1 MNRLLTPRYY
11 RRDKETTRPNDTAE
25 IHRTK
30 KILLTDR
37 HGFQQR
43 RRGRRRF
50 VEEGLN
56 SATGPKPAT
65 PSKTQKATREAEE
78 SPLNK
83 LNSSKHDASISNGIR
98 ESDPATDHLPSKNQ
112 LRSVKMNHPK
122 PNFKKLPMRDDTKK
136 RLVNERRNMS
146 KLVFEDSVSSDELRM
161 TFEVHSNKFELVMKL
176 RAKLFGF
183 LRIPARTASNQFEL
197 LRMNPALPPD

>member
-1 MNRLLTPRYY
+1 M
-11 RRDKETTRPNDTAE
+11 PNDTAE

-65 PSKTQKATREAEE
+65 PSKTQKATGEAEE

-98 ESDPATDHLPSKNQ
+98 ETDPATDHLPSKNQ

-122 PNFKKLPMRDDTKK
+122 PNFKKLPMRDDTKG
-136 RLVNERRNMS
+136 RLVNERRNRS
-146 KLVFEDSVSSDELRM
+146 KTSFEYLISSNDLRMAFEDP
-161 TFEVHSNKFELVMKL
+161 SNKFEVPIGL
-176 RAKLFGF
+176 RAKIFGF
-183 LRIPARTASNQFEL
+183 LRIPARHPSNQFEL